1 MSCCGGNCAGCPG
14 GGCAGCGGGALTLHP
29 AEIDILRELAV
40 CPFLPVG
47 LNSRTG
53 EPVCREF
60 PGLDEALVPL
70 AVQALEKRG
79 LIRIDYDIPLS
90 GFDYAGY
97 DGCFRRGGLALT
109 ARGQAVIESLAVQGI
124 SE

>member
-1 MSCCGGNCAGCPG
+1 MQ
-14 GGCAGCGGGALTLHP
+14 T
-29 AEIDILRELAV
+29 
-40 CPFLPVG
+40 
-47 LNSRTG
+47 
-53 EPVCREF
+53 
-60 PGLDEALVPL
+60 
-70 AVQALEKRG
+70 LEKRG

-97 DGCFRRGGLALT
+97 DGCFRRGSLALT

>member
-14 GGCAGCGGGALTLHP
+14 GGCAGC
-29 AEIDILRELAV
+29 
-40 CPFLPVG
+40 
-47 LNSRTG
+47 G

-97 DGCFRRGGLALT
+97 DGCFRRGSLALT